1 MNTAYVYHHVRTPRG
16 RGREDGA
23 LHAVTP
29 VHLATQTLSALQK
42 QAQFDPALIGDVGLG
57 IVMPV
62 GEQGCDL
69 TRFALL
75 EAGYGH
81 SAAGYQL
88 NRFCTSGLDTVKF
101 AAAIVGANETE
112 AAIGGG
118 VEMMSRVAMG
128 SDGGAAYSDPEL
140 RKRYP
145 YIPNGVA
152 GDLMATLN
160 GITREEVDAYAAE
173 SQARATTAR
182 EEGRFAKSLFPV
194 EDVHGNIVLEEDE
207 AIRPGTTV
215 EKLATLAPAFEGI
228 GEEGYDSLLKKV
240 YPEIDQINHIHTGG
254 NSSGIVDGACAVLVG
269 SEEFGKASGLRP
281 RVKIRAVASIASEP
295 HLSLGG
301 IIPVTE
307 KVLAQANLSIE
318 DIDLFEVNEAFAVV
332 PLVYARYFN
341 IERDKINPNGGSIAL
356 GHPLGA
362 TGAILLGTLIDELER
377 QDLSIGLVTLCA
389 AAGQSTALIVERV

>member
-1 MNTAYVYHHVRTPRG
+1 MEPAFIYEHVRTPRG
-16 RGREDGA
+16 RGKEDGA
-23 LHAVTP
+23 LHNVTP
-29 VHLATQTLSALQK
+29 VHLAAQTLSALRTLSG
-42 QAQFDPALIGDVGLG
+42 FDPKLVGDVGLG
-57 IVMPV
+57 IVTPV

-75 EAGYGH
+75 EAGYGDE
-81 SAAGYQL
+81 AVGYQL
-88 NRFCTSGLDTVKF
+88 NRFCTSGLDTVKM
-101 AAAIVGANETE
+101 AAGLVSSGQTE

-118 VEMMSRVAMG
+118 IEMMSRVTMG

-140 RKRYP
+140 RKRFP

-160 GITREEVDAYAAE
+160 GIAREEVDSYAAE
-173 SQARATTAR
+173 SQARATVAR
-182 EEGRFAKSLFPV
+182 EEGRFEKSLVPV
-194 EDVHGNIVLEEDE
+194 EDVHGNVVLEEDE

-215 EKLATLAPAFEGI
+215 EKLAQLKPAFTQM
-228 GEEGYDSLLKKV
+228 GEDGYDQLLTNV
-240 YPEIDQINHIHTGG
+240 YPEITAIEHIHTGG

-269 SEEFGKASGLRP
+269 SEMFGKITGLSP
-281 RVKIRAVASIASEP
+281 RVRIRAAVSIASEP

-301 IIPVTE
+301 VIPVTE
-307 KVLAQANLSIE
+307 KVLQQANMRIE

-341 IERDKINPNGGSIAL
+341 IDRDKINTNGGSIAL

-377 QDLSIGLVTLCA
+377 RELATGLVTLCA

>member
-1 MNTAYVYHHVRTPRG
+1 MNSAFVYDHVRTPRG
-16 RGREDGA
+16 KGREDGA
-23 LHAVTP
+23 LHNITP
-29 VHLATQTLSALQK
+29 VHLAAQTLSSLRTLTQL
-42 QAQFDPALIGDVGLG
+42 DPAMIGDVGLG
-57 IVMPV
+57 IVTPV

-75 EAGYGH
+75 EAGYGDE
-81 SAAGYQL
+81 AVGYQL

-101 AAAIVGANETE
+101 AAGMVSSGQTE

-118 VEMMSRVAMG
+118 VEMMSRVTMG

-152 GDLMATLN
+152 ADLMATLN
-160 GITREEVDAYAAE
+160 GITREEVDAYAVE
-173 SQARATTAR
+173 SQARATRAR
-182 EEGRFAKSLFPV
+182 DEGRFYKSILPV
-194 EDVHGNIVLEEDE
+194 EDVDGNVVLDQDE
-207 AIRPGTTV
+207 AIRPDTTI
-215 EKLATLAPAFEGI
+215 EKLANLTPAFEKLGADGYNGI
-228 GEEGYDSLLKKV
+228 LKDV
-240 YPEIDQINHIHTGG
+240 YPDIDAIDHIHTGG

-269 SEEFGKASGLRP
+269 SENFGKMTELRP
-281 RVKIRAVASIASEP
+281 RAKIRAATSIASDP

-301 IIPVTE
+301 VIPVTE
-307 KVLAQANLSIE
+307 KALMQASMTVD

-332 PLVYARYFN
+332 PLVYARHFN
-341 IERDKINPNGGSIAL
+341 IERGRINANGGSIAL

-389 AAGQSTALIVERV
+389 AAGQSTALIIERV